1 MAPRRTADQA
11 EREANRD
18 VTYYGST
25 TTGSSPAIPRRPA
38 PTPEPPRFMPGEDY
52 SAEGAYRRAFDEVS
66 YESAQQYYA
75 DYPVVPNAAP
85 NPREASAILRYRRAN
100 ANKLILSQMPDTL
113 ERYPSLVSALAEAD
127 IDEVDAKRL
136 INLSEM
142 DSAFNALTAT
152 SDPIRQRNI
161 VLSMNPVQRAAFF
174 DFFTAKV
181 EELQREASQ
190 NPSWA
195 EQAWDAFYGGVVEPA
210 FNALIWANEKS
221 QQAFRAATFAV
232 SEAREEG
239 MGSVVPYAIPG
250 ANLFAF
256 GKGAVDYWDEVAP
269 GVYDQEY
276 LNSLRAEYG
285 AAEVD
290 TLLRLEE
297 LKRDG
302 QPDPFGRWVA
312 EFVGTPMEDLVRSVT
327 WSKYEDPQMLE
338 LARLINTAD
347 QGNTGMLLLSG
358 LPEGFRQNTAY
369 DVAAGAIN
377 VVGTIALDPT
387 LIGAKAI
394 GSYRAARYS
403 LLKLSN
409 AAGIDDAF
417 RMRRTRVFFDALG
430 KDLGRLDDLTPAKRA
445 VARDV
450 MRRQYSNYLPP
461 QVIDDMA
468 ESGVRNADDANKWF
482 VSKMVS
488 ESILSGIGVG
498 DRFGTTFEQIYRATN
513 LAKRQPLLPGKT
525 TAGVIRSRFRM
536 LAAIHNPTNR
546 RFAERITQRFD
557 DASEF
562 TPGATIDSAAF
573 GARLSD
579 EAMEIGAEQGA
590 IPRPGPLGD
599 FGRATADAAS
609 YRADGAPTLI
619 NRAGAALGYRYADK
633 SFSARMDRITRRFA
647 KAPMPTAVYMNDGR
661 DAGLIYDWA
670 RVFMSRQDA
679 AVVADVWRNAG
690 SQALRKQIFNGLVKT
705 HAAAKGVMLRD
716 PKKSWREFL
725 PEVARGG
732 VYSPTLTMR
741 RREDGIYV
749 WDRTEEVA
757 ATGALDDEVAAF
769 SATAETLKHGTTR
782 SFDTFEAGAKN
793 RWGRPNSGV
802 FYFTDDDDIA
812 RQFGPDR
819 STAALSPED
828 LGDDLLDI
836 YDLDAYIALDGAG
849 KAAMNVELRKDVLDL
864 LGKGSKRFAILDED
878 AVWQPATIDD
888 LTVDRLYEYTFGRV
902 VYPNA
907 QVIETQVY
915 GKTLDLIPPGGPN
928 NRLWTR
934 AEERQVQ
941 DWYDAKSDV
950 EKQLLADRFGIPVGA
965 TPDNWKNA
973 TQRLR
978 DWGSSYSHE
987 SDQRLHSWMRDN
999 GYGKARVL
1007 DSSESGGRS
1016 VLALPEFI
1024 AYGNNDPVA
1033 ALRTQLQQQSSENAL
1048 ATVEDILSIK
1058 PSNFNGQE
1066 YPLHL
1071 WQTSD
1076 YVKLPNFVD
1085 IEQAGVKATFLGAM
1099 FGVTQGK
1106 VAQRIVDGWSLLN
1119 LAGPRYYLRNAF
1131 EDYVFYA
1138 MTQGVWKNVYKG
1150 RRFGTVMRRVRGT
1163 ELGMVNRALQGK
1175 AIPLDDPDFSTKWS
1189 LISSRFTEEDRVA
1202 ALAAMKDGDLE
1213 AVRKL
1218 VSLAMARTK
1227 LNGWTKANQDDLL
1240 DFVTEHGA
1248 KLLDEVN
1255 ETAMYGTSALFPT
1268 VERQSYMVLLDPADG
1283 VSGAKIVRPTK
1294 KWGDVSPNGD
1304 NPLALTSWLRDLRGV
1319 TDSDG
1324 PIGQAALRGIYFGKS
1339 DGELIPEIAAIIR
1352 NDKAMKY
1359 TDRLAAFHTAGASP
1373 EEFASRY
1380 LADVRNM
1387 VSKPDGTPND
1397 GLLRSMFSL
1406 GDDGE
1411 IGPDLLMSASKL
1423 SVDDLSKI
1431 KPNERPT
1438 FILGR
1443 AVSDE
1448 IPTANSIKSFDK
1460 IWAWMG
1466 EQYARVSR
1474 EPIFLANYL
1483 EQRTIL
1489 RPYEQQL
1496 ASQFGPEVAR
1506 KRASQM
1512 ATDRAYELVL
1522 SYTDNP
1528 RNRTLL
1534 AWNTRNVA
1542 RYYRAT
1548 EDFARRALRAGK
1560 NYPQGYWKVGL
1571 TYDALED
1578 TGFVFTDENGE
1589 QYFIFPGTELT
1600 IDLVNNAIKKLP
1612 QFADNGVLQM
1622 DSASYEMRG
1631 YVRMLAPSADPQQ
1644 WLPSFSSPISA
1655 FGVKSLMNAFPAF
1668 QSLEQALLGEYAEGA
1683 DFWASILPSHA
1694 NRGLALLNRDERYST
1709 YSSTFKDAIQVSAAA
1724 GAMPGPDAPQEEW
1737 DKYAQGL
1744 STLVTTLLVTR
1755 AALGF
1760 MLPAAPRLT
1769 ARDVTDFAREGGVL
1783 NMDAAFREM
1792 IRVAQAEGSQNPFA
1806 DGMVKYVE
1814 TFGLDAVPYSLSTS
1828 EANDRFG
1835 SLAGLSSVTATEE
1848 GEKWVKEHDDLVKGR
1863 FKTAAGW
1870 LMPRMG
1876 KYSQDQARWLRD
1888 AGFRIPASYSDLF
1901 EKARIAEGRFVLL
1914 ANRERAEEDI
1924 SEARAAYYRAVTS
1937 GNTAAAEAAWETVR
1951 QLENDWTVVQ
1961 QTIKG
1966 DYPGLEAFGTTT
1978 ETIELNN
1985 ESRKRLLDNEIR
1997 PMLAYVLNDRD
2008 RPVPPG
2014 AQNMDDAIKTFDLYA
2029 SEIAKIQGSTSAEDL
2044 DKRMLK
2050 IEAEQLLM
2058 EIGSRDPN
2066 TQFFVDVVLIP
2077 ILARTYVPPEA
2088 AR

>member
-1 MAPRRTADQA
+1 MARPQLP
-11 EREANRD
+11 
-18 VTYYGST
+18 
-25 TTGSSPAIPRRPA
+25 GSSRPTYFGGTPTSPTGYSNARPEAPPAQYA
-38 PTPEPPRFMPGEDY
+38 EEDY
-52 SAEGAYRRAFDEVS
+52 SPEGAYRRAFDEVS
-66 YESAQQYYA
+66 YDSAQQYYA

-100 ANKLILSQMPDTL
+100 ANKLIFSQMPDTL
-113 ERYPSLVSALAEAD
+113 ERYPSLVNALADTE
-127 IDEVDAKRL
+127 INEVDAKRL
-136 INLSEM
+136 INMSEM

-195 EQAWDAFYGGVVEPA
+195 EQAWDSFYGGVVEPA
-210 FNALIWANEKS
+210 FNALIWANERS
-221 QQAFRAATFAV
+221 QQAFRAGYMAI

-256 GKGAVDYWDEVAP
+256 GKGAVDYWDSVAP
-269 GVYDQEY
+269 GVYDEEY

-302 QPDPFGRWVA
+302 EPDPYGRWIA
-312 EFVGTPMEDLVRSVT
+312 ENVGTPMEDLVRSVT
-327 WSKYEDPQMLE
+327 WSKYEDPKLVE

-347 QGNTGMLLLSG
+347 QGNTGMLLLSD
-358 LPEGFRQNTAY
+358 LPEGLRESTAY
-369 DVAAGAIN
+369 DVAAGALN
-377 VVGTIALDPT
+377 VVGTVVLDPT
-387 LIGAKAI
+387 LIGAKAV
-394 GSYRAARYS
+394 GTYRAARYS

-417 RMRRTRVFFDALG
+417 RMRRTRVYFDSLG
-430 KDLGRLDDLTPAKRA
+430 KDFARLDDLTPAKRA

-450 MRRQYSNYLPP
+450 IRRQYGNFLPP

-468 ESGVRNADDANKWF
+468 ESGVRNADDANRWF

-498 DRFGTTFEQIYRATN
+498 DRFGTAFEQIYRASN

-546 RFAERITQRFD
+546 RFAAQIAQRFD
-557 DASEF
+557 DASDF
-562 TPGATIDSAAF
+562 TPGAAVDASAF

-590 IPRPGPLGD
+590 IPRAGALGD
-599 FGRATADAAS
+599 FGRAAAQATPTK
-609 YRADGAPTLI
+609 ADGSPTLI
-619 NRAGAALGYRYADK
+619 NRAGAAFGYRYADK
-633 SFSARMDRITRRFA
+633 SFSARIDRISRRFA

-661 DAGLIYDWA
+661 DAGMIYDWA

-690 SQALRKQIFNGLVKT
+690 SQAARKQIFNGLVKT
-705 HAAAKGVMLRD
+705 HAAAKGVTLRD

-732 VYSPTLTMR
+732 TYSPTLTMR

-749 WDRTEEVA
+749 WDRA
-757 ATGALDDEVAAF
+757 DEP
-769 SATAETLKHGTTR
+769 
-782 SFDTFEAGAKN
+782 AG
-793 RWGRPNSGV
+793 
-802 FYFTDDDDIA
+802 D
-812 RQFGPDR
+812 
-819 STAALSPED
+819 LSP
-828 LGDDLLDI
+828 
-836 YDLDAYIALDGAG
+836 
-849 KAAMNVELRKDVLDL
+849 
-864 LGKGSKRFAILDED
+864 
-878 AVWQPATIDD
+878 
-888 LTVDRLYEYTFGRV
+888 
-902 VYPNA
+902 
-907 QVIETQVY
+907 
-915 GKTLDLIPPGGPN
+915 
-928 NRLWTR
+928 
-934 AEERQVQ
+934 
-941 DWYDAKSDV
+941 
-950 EKQLLADRFGIPVGA
+950 
-965 TPDNWKNA
+965 
-973 TQRLR
+973 
-978 DWGSSYSHE
+978 
-987 SDQRLHSWMRDN
+987 
-999 GYGKARVL
+999 
-1007 DSSESGGRS
+1007 
-1016 VLALPEFI
+1016 
-1024 AYGNNDPVA
+1024 
-1033 ALRTQLQQQSSENAL
+1033 L
-1048 ATVEDILSIK
+1048 ATVEDVVSIK
-1058 PSNFNGQE
+1058 PSNFDGQE

-1138 MTQGVWKNVYKG
+1138 MTQGVWKNAYKG

-1175 AIPLDDPDFSTKWS
+1175 AIPLDDPDFSTKWQ
-1189 LISSRFTEEDRVA
+1189 LITSRFTEEDRVA

-1213 AVRKL
+1213 AVRNL
-1218 VSLAMARTK
+1218 VAIAMARTK
-1227 LNGWTKANQDDLL
+1227 LNGWSKANQDDLL

-1283 VSGAKIVRPTK
+1283 VSGARIVRPTK

-1319 TDSDG
+1319 TDADG
-1324 PIGQAALRGIYFGKS
+1324 VIGQAALKGIYFGKPDS
-1339 DGELIPEIAAIIR
+1339 ELIPEIAALIR
-1352 NDKAMKY
+1352 SDKTMKY

-1387 VSKPDGTPND
+1387 VSRPDGTPND

-1406 GDDGE
+1406 GDDE
-1411 IGPDLLMSASKL
+1411 VIGPDLVMSAGKL
-1423 SVDDLSKI
+1423 SIDDLSKI

-1448 IPTANSIKSFDK
+1448 VPTANSIKSFDK

-1483 EQRTIL
+1483 EQRTLL
-1489 RPYEQQL
+1489 RPYEEQM
-1496 ASQFGPEVAR
+1496 ARMFGPEAAR

-1548 EDFARRALRAGK
+1548 EDFARRFLRVGK
-1560 NYPQGYWKVGL
+1560 NYPQGIWKVGL

-1578 TGFVFTDENGE
+1578 TGFVFTDENNE
-1589 QYFIFPGTELT
+1589 KYFIFPGTELT
-1600 IDLVNNAIKKLP
+1600 IDLVNNAMKKMP

-1655 FGVKSLMNAFPAF
+1655 FGIKSLMNAFPAF
-1668 QSLEQALLGEYAEGA
+1668 RSLEQALLGEYAEGA
-1683 DFWASILPSHA
+1683 DFWGSILPSHA
-1694 NRGLALLNRDERYST
+1694 NRGLALLDRDERYST
-1709 YSSTFKDAIQVSAAA
+1709 YASTFKDAIQVSAAA

-1737 DKYAQGL
+1737 DKYSRGL
-1744 STLVTTLLVTR
+1744 GTLVTTLLVTR
-1755 AALGF
+1755 AVLGI

-1769 ARDVTDFAREGGVL
+1769 ADDVTDFAREGGVL

-1848 GEKWVKEHDDLVKGR
+1848 GEKWVKENDDLVKGR
-1863 FKTAAGW
+1863 FKTAAAW

-1876 KYSQDQARWLRD
+1876 KYSADQARWLRD
-1888 AGFRIPASYSDLF
+1888 AGFRIPSSYSDLF
-1901 EKARIAEGRFVLL
+1901 EKARIVEGRYVLL
-1914 ANRERAEEDI
+1914 KNRERAEEDI
-1924 SEARAAYYRAVTS
+1924 SSARAEYYRAVTS
-1937 GNTAAAEAAWETVR
+1937 GNATAAETAWETVR
-1951 QLENDWTVVQ
+1951 QLENDWTTVQ
-1961 QTIKG
+1961 KTIKG

-1997 PMLAYVLNDRD
+1997 PMLNHILNERD

-2014 AQNMDDAIKTFDLYA
+2014 AQNMDDALKTFDLYA
-2029 SEIAKIQGSTSAEDL
+2029 SEIAKIQGSTNAEDL

-2058 EIGSRDPN
+2058 QIGERDPN

-2077 ILARTYVPPEA
+2077 ILARTYIPPEA

>member
-38 PTPEPPRFMPGEDY
+38 PTPEQPRFMPGEDY

-358 LPEGFRQNTAY
+358 LPEGFRENTAY
-369 DVAAGAIN
+369 DVAAGTIN

-394 GSYRAARYS
+394 SAYRAARYS

-679 AVVADVWRNAG
+679 AVVADVWRNAN
-690 SQALRKQIFNGLVKT
+690 SQAARKQIFNGLVKT

-749 WDRTEEVA
+749 WDRA
-757 ATGALDDEVAAF
+757 DEVIEGT
-769 SATAETLKHGTTR
+769 ATDA
-782 SFDTFEAGAKN
+782 
-793 RWGRPNSGV
+793 
-802 FYFTDDDDIA
+802 
-812 RQFGPDR
+812 
-819 STAALSPED
+819 SP
-828 LGDDLLDI
+828 
-836 YDLDAYIALDGAG
+836 
-849 KAAMNVELRKDVLDL
+849 
-864 LGKGSKRFAILDED
+864 
-878 AVWQPATIDD
+878 
-888 LTVDRLYEYTFGRV
+888 
-902 VYPNA
+902 
-907 QVIETQVY
+907 
-915 GKTLDLIPPGGPN
+915 
-928 NRLWTR
+928 
-934 AEERQVQ
+934 
-941 DWYDAKSDV
+941 
-950 EKQLLADRFGIPVGA
+950 
-965 TPDNWKNA
+965 
-973 TQRLR
+973 
-978 DWGSSYSHE
+978 
-987 SDQRLHSWMRDN
+987 
-999 GYGKARVL
+999 
-1007 DSSESGGRS
+1007 
-1016 VLALPEFI
+1016 
-1024 AYGNNDPVA
+1024 
-1033 ALRTQLQQQSSENAL
+1033 L
-1048 ATVEDILSIK
+1048 ATVEDIVSIK
-1058 PSNFNGQE
+1058 PSDFNGQE

-1106 VAQRIVDGWSLLN
+1106 AAQRIVDGWSLLN

-1175 AIPLDDPDFSTKWS
+1175 AIPIDDPDFSTKWS

-1352 NDKAMKY
+1352 NDKTMKY

-1387 VSKPDGTPND
+1387 VSRPDGTPND

-1431 KPNERPT
+1431 KANERPT

>member
-1 MAPRRTADQA
+1 MSRPQLP
-11 EREANRD
+11 
-18 VTYYGST
+18 
-25 TTGSSPAIPRRPA
+25 GSSRPTYFGGTPTNPTGYSNALPEA
-38 PTPEPPRFMPGEDY
+38 PPSRYVEEDY
-52 SAEGAYRRAFDEVS
+52 SAQGAYRRAFNEVS
-66 YESAQQYYA
+66 YDSAQQYYA
-75 DYPVVPNAAP
+75 DYPTAP
-85 NPREASAILRYRRAN
+85 GAFVDPREISAIMRYRRAN

-113 ERYPSLVSALAEAD
+113 ERYPSLVNALADTEL
-127 IDEVDAKRL
+127 DEIDAKRL

-181 EELQREASQ
+181 EELQREAAQ

-195 EQAWDAFYGGVVEPA
+195 EQAWDSFYSGVVEPA
-210 FNALIWANEKS
+210 FNALIWANERS
-221 QQAFRAATFAV
+221 QQAFRAGYMAI

-239 MGSVVPYAIPG
+239 MGSVAPFAIPG

-256 GKGAVDYWDEVAP
+256 GKGAIDYWDQVAP
-269 GVYDQEY
+269 GVYDEEY

-285 AAEVD
+285 AAEVN

-302 QPDPFGRWVA
+302 EPDPYGRWIA
-312 EFVGTPMEDLVRSVT
+312 ENVGTPMEDLVRSVT
-327 WSKYEDPQMLE
+327 WSKYEDPKLLE

-347 QGNTGMLLLSG
+347 QGNTGMLLLSD
-358 LPEGFRQNTAY
+358 LPEGWRESTAY
-369 DVAAGAIN
+369 DVAAGTLN
-377 VVGTIALDPT
+377 VVGTVVLDPT
-387 LIGAKAI
+387 LIGAKAV
-394 GSYRAARYS
+394 GTYRAARYS

-417 RMRRTRVFFDALG
+417 RMRRTRVFFDSLG
-430 KDLGRLDDLTPAKRA
+430 KDFSRLDELTPAKRA

-450 MRRQYSNYLPP
+450 MRRQYGNYLPP
-461 QVIDDMA
+461 QVMDDMA

-546 RFAERITQRFD
+546 RFAERIAQRFD
-557 DASEF
+557 DASDF
-562 TPGATIDSAAF
+562 TPGSAIDSSAF

-590 IPRPGPLGD
+590 IPRAGALGD
-599 FGRATADAAS
+599 FGRAAAQATPTK
-609 YRADGAPTLI
+609 ADGSPTLI

-661 DAGLIYDWA
+661 DAGMIYDWA

-690 SQALRKQIFNGLVKT
+690 SQAARKQIFNGLVKT
-705 HAAAKGVMLRD
+705 HAAAKGVTLRD

-732 VYSPTLTMR
+732 TYSPTLTMR

-749 WDRTEEVA
+749 WDRADEP
-757 ATGALDDEVAAF
+757 TGD
-769 SATAETLKHGTTR
+769 
-782 SFDTFEAGAKN
+782 
-793 RWGRPNSGV
+793 
-802 FYFTDDDDIA
+802 
-812 RQFGPDR
+812 
-819 STAALSPED
+819 LSP
-828 LGDDLLDI
+828 
-836 YDLDAYIALDGAG
+836 
-849 KAAMNVELRKDVLDL
+849 
-864 LGKGSKRFAILDED
+864 
-878 AVWQPATIDD
+878 
-888 LTVDRLYEYTFGRV
+888 
-902 VYPNA
+902 
-907 QVIETQVY
+907 
-915 GKTLDLIPPGGPN
+915 
-928 NRLWTR
+928 
-934 AEERQVQ
+934 
-941 DWYDAKSDV
+941 
-950 EKQLLADRFGIPVGA
+950 
-965 TPDNWKNA
+965 
-973 TQRLR
+973 
-978 DWGSSYSHE
+978 
-987 SDQRLHSWMRDN
+987 
-999 GYGKARVL
+999 
-1007 DSSESGGRS
+1007 
-1016 VLALPEFI
+1016 
-1024 AYGNNDPVA
+1024 
-1033 ALRTQLQQQSSENAL
+1033 L
-1048 ATVEDILSIK
+1048 ATVEDVVSIK
-1058 PSNFNGQE
+1058 PSNFDGQE

-1175 AIPLDDPDFSTKWS
+1175 AIPLDDPDFSTKWQ
-1189 LISSRFTEEDRVA
+1189 LITSRFTEEDRVA

-1213 AVRKL
+1213 AVRNL
-1218 VSLAMARTK
+1218 VGLAMARTK

-1255 ETAMYGTSALFPT
+1255 ETPMYGTSALFPT

-1319 TDSDG
+1319 TDTDG
-1324 PIGQAALRGIYFGKS
+1324 PIGQAALKGIYFGKPDS
-1339 DGELIPEIAAIIR
+1339 ELIPEIAALIR
-1352 NDKAMKY
+1352 NDKTMKY
-1359 TDRLAAFHTAGASP
+1359 MDRLAAFHTAGASP

-1387 VSKPDGTPND
+1387 VSKPDGSPND
-1397 GLLRSMFSL
+1397 SLLRSMFTL
-1406 GDDGE
+1406 GDDE
-1411 IGPDLLMSASKL
+1411 VIGPDLLMSASKL
-1423 SVDDLSKI
+1423 SIDDLSKI
-1431 KPNERPT
+1431 KANERPT

-1448 IPTANSIKSFDK
+1448 VPTANSIKSFDK

-1489 RPYEQQL
+1489 RPYEEQMARL
-1496 ASQFGPEVAR
+1496 FGPEVAR

-1548 EDFARRALRAGK
+1548 EDFARRALRVGK
-1560 NYPQGYWKVGL
+1560 NYPQGFWKVGL

-1589 QYFIFPGTELT
+1589 KYFIFPGTELT
-1600 IDLVNNAIKKLP
+1600 IDVVNNAIKMMP

-1655 FGVKSLMNAFPAF
+1655 FGIKSLMNAFPAF
-1668 QSLEQALLGEYAEGA
+1668 RSLEQALLGEYAEGA
-1683 DFWASILPSHA
+1683 DFWGSILPSHA
-1694 NRGLALLNRDERYST
+1694 NRGLALLDRDERYST
-1709 YSSTFKDAIQVSAAA
+1709 YASTFKDAIQVSAAA

-1737 DKYAQGL
+1737 DKYSRGL
-1744 STLVTTLLVTR
+1744 GTLVTTLLVTR
-1755 AALGF
+1755 AVLGV

-1769 ARDVTDFAREGGVL
+1769 ADDVTDFAREGGVL

-1835 SLAGLSSVTATEE
+1835 SLAGLSSVSATEE

-1863 FKTAAGW
+1863 FKTAAAW

-1876 KYSQDQARWLRD
+1876 KYSADQARWLRD
-1888 AGFRIPASYSDLF
+1888 AGFKIPSSYSDLF
-1901 EKARIAEGRFVLL
+1901 EKARIAEGRYVLL
-1914 ANRERAEEDI
+1914 KNRERAEEDI
-1924 SEARAAYYRAVTS
+1924 SAARAEYYRAVTS
-1937 GNTAAAEAAWETVR
+1937 GNANAAEAAWETVR
-1951 QLENDWTVVQ
+1951 QLENDWTAVQ
-1961 QTIKG
+1961 KEIKG
-1966 DYPGLEAFGTTT
+1966 DYEGLDAFGTTT

-1997 PMLAYVLNDRD
+1997 PMLNFVLNERD

-2014 AQNMDDAIKTFDLYA
+2014 AQNMDDALKTFDLYA
-2029 SEIAKIQGSTSAEDL
+2029 SEIAKIQGSTNAEDL

-2058 EIGSRDPN
+2058 QIGERDPN

-2077 ILARTYVPPEA
+2077 ILARTYIPPEA

>member
-1 MAPRRTADQA
+1 MARPQLPASSRPTYFGGTPTSASGYDRPDAAPRPQ
-11 EREANRD
+11 
-18 VTYYGST
+18 
-25 TTGSSPAIPRRPA
+25 PRRF
-38 PTPEPPRFMPGEDY
+38 PEEDY
-52 SAEGAYRRAFDEVS
+52 SEEGAYRRAFDEVS
-66 YESAQQYYA
+66 YQSAQEYYA
-75 DYPVVPNAAP
+75 DYPVVPGTTP

-113 ERYPSLVSALAEAD
+113 ERYPSLVSALATTD
-127 IDEVDAKRL
+127 LDETDAKRL

-142 DSAFNALTAT
+142 DSAFNALTST

-195 EQAWDAFYGGVVEPA
+195 EQAWDGFYAGVVEPA
-210 FNALIWANEKS
+210 FNALLWANEKS
-221 QQAFRAATFAV
+221 QQAFRAANMTV
-232 SEAREEG
+232 TQAREEG
-239 MGSVVPYAIPG
+239 LGSVAQLALPG
-250 ANLFAF
+250 AGNVNMVR
-256 GKGAVDYWDEVAP
+256 GIVDYWDEVAP

-276 LNSLRAEYG
+276 LDSLRGQYG

-302 QPDPFGRWVA
+302 EPDPFGRWIA
-312 EFVGTPMEDLVRSVT
+312 ENVGTPMEDLVRSVT
-327 WSKYEDPQMLE
+327 WSKYEDPEMLE

-347 QGNTGMLLLSG
+347 QGNTGMLLLSS
-358 LPEGFRQNTAY
+358 LPEGMRENTAY
-369 DVAAGAIN
+369 DVAAGALN

-387 LIGAKAI
+387 LIGAKAV
-394 GSYRAARYS
+394 GTYRAARYS

-417 RMRRTRVFFDALG
+417 RMRRTRVFFDAFG
-430 KDLGRLDDLTPAKRA
+430 KDLARLDDLTPAKRA

-450 MRRQYSNYLPP
+450 MRRQYGNYLPP

-482 VSKMVS
+482 VSRMVT

-536 LAAIHNPTNR
+536 LAALYNPTNR
-546 RFAERITQRFD
+546 RFSERIAQRFD
-557 DASEF
+557 DASDF
-562 TPGATIDSAAF
+562 APGSTIDASAY

-579 EAMEIGAEQGA
+579 EAMEIGAEQGV

-599 FGRATADAAS
+599 FGRATAQSAS
-609 YRADGAPTLI
+609 YKEDGAPTLI
-619 NRAGAALGYRYADK
+619 NRAGAALGYRYTDK
-633 SFSARMDRITRRFA
+633 SFSARMDRISRRFA

-679 AVVADVWRNAG
+679 AVVADVWRNAN
-690 SQALRKQIFNGLVKT
+690 SQAARKQIFNGLVKT

-732 VYSPTLTMR
+732 TYSPTLTMR
-741 RREDGIYV
+741 RREDGIFV
-749 WDRTEEVA
+749 WEQA
-757 ATGALDDEVAAF
+757 
-769 SATAETLKHGTTR
+769 
-782 SFDTFEAGAKN
+782 
-793 RWGRPNSGV
+793 
-802 FYFTDDDDIA
+802 
-812 RQFGPDR
+812 Q
-819 STAALSPED
+819 
-828 LGDDLLDI
+828 GDD
-836 YDLDAYIALDGAG
+836 ALEAL
-849 KAAMNVELRKDVLDL
+849 AQ
-864 LGKGSKRFAILDED
+864 GS
-878 AVWQPATIDD
+878 P
-888 LTVDRLYEYTFGRV
+888 
-902 VYPNA
+902 
-907 QVIETQVY
+907 
-915 GKTLDLIPPGGPN
+915 
-928 NRLWTR
+928 
-934 AEERQVQ
+934 
-941 DWYDAKSDV
+941 
-950 EKQLLADRFGIPVGA
+950 
-965 TPDNWKNA
+965 
-973 TQRLR
+973 
-978 DWGSSYSHE
+978 
-987 SDQRLHSWMRDN
+987 
-999 GYGKARVL
+999 
-1007 DSSESGGRS
+1007 
-1016 VLALPEFI
+1016 
-1024 AYGNNDPVA
+1024 
-1033 ALRTQLQQQSSENAL
+1033 L
-1048 ATVEDILSIK
+1048 ATVEDIVSIK

-1076 YVKLPNFVD
+1076 YVKLPSFVD
-1085 IEQAGVKATFLGAM
+1085 LEQAGVKATFLGAM

-1138 MTQGVWKNVYKG
+1138 MTQGIWKNAYKG

-1213 AVRKL
+1213 AVRNL

-1319 TDSDG
+1319 TDTDG
-1324 PIGQAALRGIYFGKS
+1324 PIGQAALKGIYFGKPDS
-1339 DGELIPEIAAIIR
+1339 ELIPEIAALIR
-1352 NDKAMKY
+1352 GDKTMKY
-1359 TDRLAAFHTAGASP
+1359 MDRLAAFHTAGASP

-1387 VSKPDGTPND
+1387 VSRPDGTPND

-1406 GDDGE
+1406 GDDGN
-1411 IGPDLLMSASKL
+1411 IGPDLLMTASKL

-1448 IPTANSIKSFDK
+1448 VPTANSIKSFDK
-1460 IWAWMG
+1460 LWAWMG

-1489 RPYEQQL
+1489 RPYEEQMARL
-1496 ASQFGPEVAR
+1496 FGPEAAR
-1506 KRASQM
+1506 RRASQM

-1548 EDFARRALRAGK
+1548 EDFARRALRVGK
-1560 NYPQGYWKVGL
+1560 NYPEGYWKVGL

-1589 QYFIFPGTELT
+1589 KYFIFPGTELT
-1600 IDLVNNAIKKLP
+1600 IDVVNNAIKMMP

-1655 FGVKSLMNAFPAF
+1655 FGIKSLMNAFPAF
-1668 QSLEQALLGEYAEGA
+1668 RSLEQALLGEYAEGA
-1683 DFWASILPSHA
+1683 DFWSSILPSHA
-1694 NRGLALLNRDERYST
+1694 NRGLALMNRDERYST
-1709 YSSTFKDAIQVSAAA
+1709 YASTFKDAIQVSAAA
-1724 GAMPGPDAPQEEW
+1724 GAMPGPDAPQDEW
-1737 DKYAQGL
+1737 DKYANGIG
-1744 STLVTTLLVTR
+1744 TLVTTLLVTR
-1755 AALGF
+1755 AVLGV

-1769 ARDVTDFAREGGVL
+1769 ADDVTDFAREGGIL
-1783 NMDAAFREM
+1783 NMDSAFREM
-1792 IRVAQAEGSQNPFA
+1792 IRVAQAEGSQNPYA
-1806 DGMVKYVE
+1806 DGLVKYVE

-1828 EANDRFG
+1828 ESNDRFG
-1835 SLAGLSSVTATEE
+1835 SLAGLSSVSATEE
-1848 GEKWVKEHDDLVKGR
+1848 GEKWVKEHDDLVSGKY
-1863 FKTAAGW
+1863 KTAAAW

-1876 KYSQDQARWLRD
+1876 KYSADQARWLRE
-1888 AGFRIPASYSDLF
+1888 AGFKIPASYSDLF
-1901 EKARIAEGRFVLL
+1901 EKARIAEGRYVLL
-1914 ANRERAEEDI
+1914 KNREQAEDEI
-1924 SEARAAYYRAVTS
+1924 AAARAKYYEAMVA
-1937 GNTAAAEAAWETVR
+1937 GNTIAADTAWDQIRALEADWATV
-1951 QLENDWTVVQ
+1951 QD
-1961 QTIKG
+1961 TIKG
-1966 DYPGLEAFGTTT
+1966 DYKGLDAFGTTT

-1997 PMLAYVLNDRD
+1997 PMLSYIFNDRD
-2008 RPVPPG
+2008 REPPPG
-2014 AQNMDDAIKTFDLYA
+2014 AQNMADAVATFDLYA
-2029 SEIAKIQGSTSAEDL
+2029 SEIAKIQGTTNAEDL

-2050 IEAEQLLM
+2050 IEAEQLLTD
-2058 EIGSRDPN
+2058 IGDRDPN
-2066 TQFFVDVVLIP
+2066 TRFFVDVILIP
-2077 ILARTYVPPEA
+2077 ILARTYVPPTGGN
-2088 AR
+2088 